1 VAEQTRRPMIR
12 AREYIVASALVLLAS
27 AANADTRTVQECQI
41 LAGHHANLALLLSQY
56 TTAHPTAEL
65 LREAIDKIEAQLHAK
80 HPGKRI
86 EDICPNE
93 V

>member
-1 VAEQTRRPMIR
+1 MIR
-12 AREYIVASALVLLAS
+12 ACEYVVASALLLLAF
-27 AANADTRTVQECQI
+27 AANADTRIVRECQV

-56 TTAHPTAEL
+56 TTAHPTAVL
-65 LREAIDKIEAQLHAK
+65 LREAIDKIEARLHAE

-93 V
+93 A